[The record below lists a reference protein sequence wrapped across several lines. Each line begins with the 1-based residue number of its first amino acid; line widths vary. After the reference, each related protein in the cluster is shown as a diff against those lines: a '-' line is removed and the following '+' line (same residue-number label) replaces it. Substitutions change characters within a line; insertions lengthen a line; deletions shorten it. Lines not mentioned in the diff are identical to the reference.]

1 MADHIRPP
9 LQPSARPSHH
19 EPNPEDID
27 KVRAWQ
33 EERLQRKLRGV
44 YESEMLHLAQ
54 LVNDNLDTPLTIS
67 SVRIDGATHTSQSF
81 LAWLLRPH
89 LTSFIPPSP
98 DISLSQPTLHTVLHT
113 TRTISHTLT
122 STDLFRALTARIERA
137 EAGADGEIDLI
148 FNVKERGRF
157 FLKSSTEV
165 GNGEG
170 SASLTA
176 RLTNIL
182 GYADVLSLNTSLGTK
197 TKRAFDAS
205 FSLPVSRSLSSHAF
219 VGVVGT
225 ERELGVQGGGGREE
239 RVGVRVGVRTS
250 GGSESPV
257 GTGAVAGTSDITA
270 EGIWRCIGGLND
282 DAGISIRQ
290 SAGPSLKTSLTHT
303 YTHDTLNDRVMPT
316 SGAFLRIINEFA
328 LTGKV
333 ASFGSPPSL
342 PLSSSSSSA
351 ANGVKDA
358 VKDAVLGEG
367 KTAFWKMEGEV
378 RRGWGLARGLTV
390 SLTARAGLLH
400 LLAGDPSATHY
411 SDKFQLGGPL
421 SVRTFGVGGM
431 GGHEGATSVGGDL
444 YYALGLSV
452 LGNVPKRPEWPVK
465 LHGWV
470 NAGRVQ
476 GIDGAP
482 LQRTLHTA
490 VTHPSISAGLGLVY
504 RFDPIRAEVNFGVP
518 LVAAKG
524 ETLRRGVQVGIG
536 LEVL

>member
-9 LQPSARPSHH
+9 LQRSARPSHH
-19 EPNPEDID
+19 EPSPEDVE
-27 KVRAWQ
+27 KLRSWQ
-33 EERLQRKLRGV
+33 EERLQRKLRGE
-44 YESEMLHLAQ
+44 YESEILHLAE
-54 LVNDNLDTPLTIS
+54 LVNGNLDTPLRIS
-67 SVRIDGATHTSQSF
+67 SVRINGATHTSQSF

-89 LTSFIPPSP
+89 LAPFTPSSSDTP
-98 DISLSQPTLHTVLHT
+98 LPQPTLQTVLHT
-113 TRTISHTLT
+113 TRAISHTLT
-122 STDLFRALTARIERA
+122 STDLFRTLTARIERA
-137 EAGADGEIDLI
+137 EDGTNGEVDVL

-182 GYADVLSLNTSLGTK
+182 GHADVLSLNTSLGTK

-205 FSLPVSRSLSSHAF
+205 FSLPVSPSVSSHAF

-225 ERELGVQGGGGREE
+225 ERELGIQGGGGREE
-239 RVGVRVGVRTS
+239 RVGVKAGLRTT
-250 GGSESPV
+250 GTSEGPV
-257 GTGAVAGTSDITA
+257 GAVGTSEITA
-270 EGIWRCIGGLND
+270 EGVWRCIGGLNE

-290 SAGPSLKTSLTHT
+290 SAGPSLKASLTHT

-316 SGAFLRIINEFA
+316 SGSFLRIINELA
-328 LTGKV
+328 LAGKV
-333 ASFGSPPSL
+333 ASFMSPPR
-342 PLSSSSSSA
+342 SSSLSA
-351 ANGVKDA
+351 AVSGVKEGGNA
-358 VKDAVLGEG
+358 LGEG
-367 KTAFWKMEGEV
+367 KAAFWKMEGEV
-378 RRGWGLARGLTV
+378 RRGWGLTRGLTL

-400 LLAGDPSATHY
+400 LLAGDPSTTHY

-421 SVRTFGVGGM
+421 SVRAFGVGGM
-431 GGHEGATSVGGDL
+431 GGREGATSVGGDL
-444 YYALGLSV
+444 YYALGLSGV
-452 LGNVPKRPEWPVK
+452 GNVPKRPEWPVK

-470 NAGRVQ
+470 NVGRVQ

-482 LQRTLHTA
+482 LQGALLA
-490 VTHPSISAGLGLVY
+490 AATHPSISAGLGLIY

-524 ETLRRGVQVGIG
+524 EVLRRGVQVGIG